1 MLGAQIR
8 FQLHQKLMSSGTGML
23 VASMSLVLVVCPG
36 NTELSG
42 VISSKGVSAVQPVQQ
57 CWGGLNTT
65 SWGTGSKGEGICR
78 ERAQGNILE

>member
-8 FQLHQKLMSSGTGML
+8 FQLHQKLMSSGTEML

-57 CWGGLNTT
+57 C
-65 SWGTGSKGEGICR
+65 
-78 ERAQGNILE
+78 